1 MRGAMPMPRHRGDH
15 APPCAARPAR
25 APAAGGTAD
34 ARRAATAVALALSIQ
49 LAARLAAQ
57 LAAVCGPA
65 SGPAF
70 AQVLPAGNLEEQA
83 NRTCRSILAVV
94 NPASTGIDI
103 TSTLRI
109 GEANAVAI
117 SYVAR
122 PATGLPRSRKL
133 VCSFSDKGGTF
144 RRSREL
150 VGVTSDGAQLGPA
163 RMRFLS
169 RFWIGS
175 RDADAAATALAPP
188 RPR

>member
-1 MRGAMPMPRHRGDH
+1 MPMPRHRGDH
-15 APPCAARPAR
+15 APPLASCAAALQSR
-25 APAAGGTAD
+25 APAAGGTA
-34 ARRAATAVALALSIQ
+34 AGNRAATAVARALSIQ
-49 LAARLAAQ
+49 LAAQ
-57 LAAVCGPA
+57 LAAVVGPATGPA
-65 SGPAF
+65 S
-70 AQVLPAGNLEEQA
+70 AQVLAAGNLEEQA

-150 VGVTSDGAQLGPA
+150 VGVTSDGVQLGPA
-163 RMRFLS
+163 RMRFLN